1 MKEITLGEIIGD
13 SNGTGEKD
21 TTMTDL
27 KIEAGKCYRT
37 RDGNQGYPVFRDEDG
52 RWHGTVIWHAGGG
65 KAVSYNCIWDDGGC
79 VPSRGEPCD
88 DFDLISEWKEP
99 RKGEVWVAAFDDGLS
114 ERDGAVKFVTFRT
127 EAEAK
132 AAWFCGEKAFAI
144 KGVTLTEGQG
154 LTGEGSE

>member
-99 RKGEVWVAAFDDGLS
+99 RKGEVWVNLYDDDKPTIHGTEDDAKDVEKS
-114 ERDGAVKFVTFRT
+114 WAWRNRAVIARLGPIP
-127 EAEAK
+127 
-132 AAWFCGEKAFAI
+132 W
-144 KGVTLTEGQG
+144 TEGQG